1 MYKNQYQFRQ
11 AKKEEVNQMFHLI
24 LERMKWME
32 EKGIVQWIVGEYE
45 EIYPESYY
53 EEERQKGHLYVL
65 QDVQMKEI
73 VCGAVLL
80 SEDSRWN
87 DQKKAIYIHNFAS
100 KIGVKSVGKIFIK
113 CVEDFAKEKNQDY
126 VRLDSAKTNQT
137 LASYYESQGYISVGK
152 CQEGMYQGI
161 LREKKIRE

>member
-11 AKKEEVNQMFHLI
+11 AKKEEVHQMFHLI

-32 EKGIVQWIVGEYE
+32 EKGIVQWIIGEYE
-45 EIYPESYY
+45 EIYPEAYY
-53 EEERQKGHLYVL
+53 EEEREKGHLYVL
-65 QDVQMKEI
+65 QDIQTKEI

-87 DQKKAIYIHNFAS
+87 DQKRAIYIHNFAS
-100 KIGVKSVGKIFIK
+100 QIDAKGVGKIFIQY
-113 CVEDFAKEKNQDY
+113 VEELAKEKNKEY
-126 VRLDSAKTNQT
+126 VRLDCAKTNQA
-137 LASYYESQGYISVGK
+137 LSSYYEKQGYISVGE

-161 LREKKIRE
+161 LREKKI